1 MGGVYGDQL
10 AFFPELF
17 VEHEVFDMKARTG
30 GGYGPRYNKRMVSG
44 VFQWIPGG
52 KMGIEG
58 ENREPNEDATFWVRQ
73 EALEEKL
80 VRQGSY
86 VEVFDEGIFLFHHD
100 DNFTREG
107 AFVKCDLK
115 LVAGLTDRQVRNTK
129 VDLGVSDYD

>member
-1 MGGVYGDQL
+1 MAVYGDQL

-17 VEHEVFDMKARTG
+17 VDYEVFDMAAKTG
-30 GGYGPRYNKRMVSG
+30 GGYGPRTNKRTVSG

-58 ENREPNEDATFWVRQ
+58 ENRQENEDATFWVSQ
-73 EALEEKL
+73 DDAADKK

-86 VEVFDEGIFLFHHD
+86 VEVPDQGVFLFHHD
-100 DNFTREG
+100 DNFAREG

-115 LVAGLTDRQVRNTK
+115 LAAGLTDRQVRNPH
-129 VDLGVSDYD
+129 VDLGVRDYG